1 MPLTLR
7 RLPSTR
13 TELGNF
19 KAILTAG
26 APSCPRSHSQFYKVI
41 IMDIF
46 EKCIK
51 LGDFKVIL
59 TAGLELVLA
68 LDHIHSFIQFS
79 CCGSYILN
87 IFEKRIKLG
96 NFKAILLAML
106 FLLLF

>member
-1 MPLTLR
+1 MGKKAVQKGWMPLTLR

-59 TAGLELVLA
+59 TAGA
-68 LDHIHSFIQFS
+68 GSCTRSHSQF
-79 CCGSYILN
+79 YTVFMLWILY
-87 IFEKRIKLG
+87 FEHY
-96 NFKAILLAML
+96 
-106 FLLLF
+106 